1 MFNGSAKIPLATA
14 AFDPFLG
21 MQPHPTKCQAT
32 YVWIDVTGETVRSKT
47 KTLPEAPKTIQDY
60 PIWNHGWGSADQG
73 KTIFFE
79 YYLHPVA
86 DFPDPFLGGQNRL
99 VLCEIY
105 DQKKEPGPTN
115 YRAEC
120 ARVMKECA
128 AEKPWFGMEQ
138 EYYFLD
144 LDRHPLGWPKNG
156 HPPPGIINFPHAW
169 AVGADKVVGREI
181 VEAHYRACLL
191 AGIKIDG
198 INSEATPAQWEYQIG
213 PCEGVSIGDHL
224 WMSRYI
230 LHRTAE
236 QFGVI
241 VSLEPRLDVAIAGGW
256 FGSGCHTNYS
266 TASMRADGG
275 MKEIE
280 DAISKLEITHKDH
293 MEVYG
298 RDNGKRTASWAS
310 YSAAPSADKFSWG
323 VGDRGCSVRVP
334 LQVAEDGKG
343 YFEDRRPASNCDPY
357 RVTAAIVNSTLL
369 KK

>member
-1 MFNGSAKIPLATA
+1 MFNGNAKMPLASA

-32 YVWIDVTGETVRSKT
+32 YIWIDVTGETLRSKT
-47 KTLPEAPKTIQDY
+47 KTLPEAPKCVKDY
-60 PIWNHGWGSADQG
+60 PIWNHGWGFPDAAG
-73 KTIFFE
+73 NMKFCEF
-79 YYLHPVA
+79 YLHPVA

-105 DQKKEPGPTN
+105 DEKKKPGPTN

-138 EYYFLD
+138 EYYLLD

-156 HPPPGIINFPHAW
+156 HPTPGTLVFPHAY
-169 AVGADKVVGREI
+169 AVGPDKVVGREI

-191 AGIKIDG
+191 AGIEIAG
-198 INSEATPAQWEYQIG
+198 TNSEGTPAQWEFQIG
-213 PCEGVSIGDHL
+213 PCEGVSMGDHL
-224 WMSRYI
+224 WMSRYL

-241 VSLEPRLDVAIAGGW
+241 VSLEPKMPVIVAGNW
-256 FGSGCHTNYS
+256 CGSGCHTNFS
-266 TASMRADGG
+266 TASMRAEGG
-275 MKEIE
+275 LKKIE
-280 DAISKLEITHKDH
+280 EAMSKLEVTHKEH

-298 RDNGKRTASWAS
+298 SSNEKRLIGSM
-310 YSAAPSADKFSWG
+310 AAPAADKFDWA
-323 VGDRGCSVRVP
+323 VGDRAKSVRIP
-334 LQVAEDGKG
+334 LQVAEEGKG
-343 YFEDRRPASNCDPY
+343 YFEDRRPGSNCDPY
-357 RVTAAIVNSTLL
+357 RVTTAIVNSTLL